1 MQSDSHNEELKN
13 DSDREEDAPDP
24 MNTDDAE
31 ETAPPATGD
40 ARRPATNPRKRKR
53 GPRFTKTQ
61 KPTSFLDPLANPP
74 PENVDI
80 APMCPDE
87 LRKLLS
93 EFSDTLVNQN
103 ALCRKAVR
111 TAVDRYEE
119 DPTWEGSAKMA
130 RFIED
135 GQAIDTHIGDR
146 TAAILKDLRYTR
158 NDPSHDEGY
167 RDFFTSQE
175 PPLFP
180 NQVEFALTTIK
191 LLKAHRAALL
201 ALAMGSG
208 KTATALAVYK
218 KLRQE
223 ARVQQL
229 VIISSDMVNISWG
242 LEIDRLHLTTPDK
255 IRRLSLGEF
264 RDEGFMRELVEE
276 DDYEIFQ
283 VTDVSFCT
291 EDSVPGLQLLIG
303 SKPTFVIW
311 DEAQR
316 TLRGDDSNAGR
327 CLRQITVGLPDCFK
341 LFLSGTILL
350 NRRTEAGN
358 MVQHLD
364 IQTHIHDPT
373 CDVPNP
379 CKCKPPCNGER
390 RKRSVD
396 TRGMS
401 HFETLMVL
409 KAVSVFGSL
418 DEVRDIL
425 KPVVAHVV
433 VPDGNAAAAHGLRGA
448 RFQNAVLA
456 GHGLDPRKFTKA
468 VVGVELVCEALRQD
482 PTRSVVF
489 LIHNRSA
496 VDVIARDLEAR
507 LGSSLVV
514 VIHGGTDEKE
524 KKARLIRVMTV
535 PGLVLVATQEM
546 VTEGVNLQGFCN
558 LCVMI
563 GEHWNPGEL
572 QQTLARMYRCGQKG
586 FCMMICLCSRDDVSH
601 RRVSDLQAA
610 KVGNS
615 EAYYNEDD
623 SEKKRSQ
630 LKRHKYVVDKLEPI
644 ELPQVPALLAGLRAL
659 GEKGYFLPGKC
670 YAIHDLV
677 SPLQET
683 KTKCGAAE
691 ALKILKPILTP
702 EQKRAI
708 RQKHL
713 EDVAAAAKR
722 KAEEA
727 VAAAAKAAEEAAS
740 ALTRAAIFGDSDDEE
755 NFIQTLLERAG
766 LDGEGDESN
775 AGSNEDEEDE
785 DESDNNDEGVSDDD

>member
-1 MQSDSHNEELKN
+1 MQSDSHSEELKN
-13 DSDREEDAPDP
+13 DSGREEDCRRDHTAS
-24 MNTDDAE
+24 DDAE
-31 ETAPPATGD
+31 ET
-40 ARRPATNPRKRKR
+40 ARRPATNPRKRRR

-61 KPTSFLDPLANPP
+61 KPTSFLDPHAKPP

-87 LRKLLS
+87 HRNLLS

-158 NDPSHDEGY
+158 NNPSQDEAY
-167 RDFFTSQE
+167 RDFFKSQD
-175 PPLFP
+175 PPLYP

-218 KLRQE
+218 KLSQE
-223 ARVQQL
+223 GSVQQL

-242 LEIDRLHLTTPDK
+242 LEIDRLHLTTPER

-264 RDEGFMRELVEE
+264 RDEGFMRELVEKDE
-276 DDYEIFQ
+276 YEIFQ

-291 EDSVPGLQLLIG
+291 EDSVPGLQLLVG
-303 SKPTFVIW
+303 SKPTFIIW

-327 CLRQITVGLPDCFK
+327 CLRQITVGLPDCFI

-358 MVQHLD
+358 MVEHLD

-401 HFETLMVL
+401 HFETLKVL
-409 KAVSVFGSL
+409 QQVSVFGSL

-425 KPVVAHVV
+425 KPVVAHLV

-468 VVGVELVCEALRQD
+468 VVGVELVYEALRQG
-482 PTRSVVF
+482 PAKSVVF

-524 KKARLIRVMTV
+524 KKARLIRMMTV

-572 QQTLARMYRCGQKG
+572 KQTLCRMHRCGQID

-601 RRVSDLQAA
+601 KRVSDLQAA

-644 ELPQVPALLAGLRAL
+644 DLPQIPALLAGLRAL

-677 SPLQET
+677 SPLKET
-683 KTKCGAAE
+683 KTKCGAEE
-691 ALKILKPILTP
+691 ALKILKPVLTR

-727 VAAAAKAAEEAAS
+727 IAAAAKAAEEAAS
-740 ALTRAAIFGDSDDEE
+740 ALTRAAIFGDSDDDE
-755 NFIQTLLERAG
+755 NFIEKELQKRAG
-766 LDGEGDESN
+766 PDGEGDESN
-775 AGSNEDEEDE
+775 AGSNEDEDEADSNEDE
-785 DESDNNDEGVSDDD
+785 DENDGDDD